1 MRLSA
6 YLPTRT
12 FELTVRMERGERTTL
27 SQCSAISVNP
37 SSARREFV
45 GSGTTPLRL
54 TRHVT
59 RAELPCGRV
68 WKWAVSEVRK

>member
-1 MRLSA
+1 MLRYQRESLLRA
-6 YLPTRT
+6 VT
-12 FELTVRMERGERTTL
+12 GHDDD
-27 SQCSAISVNP
+27 A
-37 SSARREFV
+37 ARREFV